1 MVNTSGL
8 PFFCLKELMDLAK
21 SFINASTEQF
31 AKLLPVINRFLI
43 NDIQV
48 LDASTK
54 DFDEL
59 LPAVDRFSTAEI
71 R

>member
-1 MVNTSGL
+1 
-8 PFFCLKELMDLAK
+8 MDLAK